1 MNNIIKGD
9 DPRITI
15 RSLSAALGKI
25 GITLPENVTTTPQHV
40 TVPDPDTAEIVDA
53 IKAAPGDPSADKTV
67 QRLVT
72 ARAIA
77 RGGYLDLLEHAARK
91 DQWQALTD
99 ALDTIN
105 DQIHDVFATAAR
117 ELEAV
122 APALKGYTD
131 LDALILASL
140 PARDADP
147 ARRAV
152 DAQHTLRA
160 ALDAW
165 RKLWRSVG
173 GQRDGRP
180 EEGIL
185 AVCDPSPAEWLE
197 HASRRPQSLPAPGDV
212 WTMARYGWTLTLA
225 RDIRDAKARAEH
237 IRTTI
242 DRDRDKRQLEQG
254 RLSGW
259 GIRR

>member
-1 MNNIIKGD
+1 MTIINGG
-9 DPRITI
+9 DPRHTI
-15 RSLSAALGKI
+15 RSLGAALGKV
-25 GITLPENVTTTPQHV
+25 GVTLPEAVTTTPQTV
-40 TVPDPDTAEIVDA
+40 AVPDPDSAEI
-53 IKAAPGDPSADKTV
+53 AAAVRAAKGDPAADKTV

-77 RGGYLDLLEHAARK
+77 RGGYAAILERAAREE
-91 DQWQALTD
+91 QWRALSD
-99 ALDTIN
+99 ALGSIN
-105 DQIHDVFATAAR
+105 TQIHDVFDTAAR

-152 DAQHTLRA
+152 NAQHTLRA

-165 RKLWRSVG
+165 LKLWRSVG
-173 GQRDGRP
+173 GQQTGRP
-180 EEGIL
+180 EADIL
-185 AVCDPSPAEWLE
+185 AVCNPAPAEWLE

-225 RDIRDAKARAEH
+225 HDLRDAKARADH
-237 IRTTI
+237 IRNTI
-242 DRDRDKRQLEQG
+242 DRDREKRQLEKG
-254 RLSGW
+254 RATSW
-259 GIRR
+259 GLYR

>member
-1 MNNIIKGD
+1 MTIINGT

-15 RSLSAALGKI
+15 RGMTAALGKI
-25 GITLPENVTTTPQHV
+25 GLTLPETVTATAQPV
-40 TVPDPDTAEIVDA
+40 TVPDPDSADIAAA
-53 IKAAPGDPSADKTV
+53 IKAAKGDPAADKTV
-67 QRLVT
+67 QRLIT

-77 RGGYLDLLEHAARK
+77 RGGYTDLLAHAARVEQGK
-91 DQWQALTD
+91 ALTD
-99 ALDTIN
+99 ALDSIN
-105 DQIHDVFATAAR
+105 DQIHAAFDTAAR

-131 LDALILASL
+131 LDALVLASL

-147 ARRAV
+147 ARRAIN
-152 DAQHTLRA
+152 AQHTLRTA
-160 ALDAW
+160 HTAW
-165 RKLWRSVG
+165 LKLWRSVG
-173 GQRDGRP
+173 GQQTGRP
-180 EEGIL
+180 EADIL
-185 AVCDPSPAEWLE
+185 AVCNPTPTEWLE
-197 HASRRPQSLPAPGDV
+197 HASRRPNTLPDPGDV

-225 RDIRDAKARAEH
+225 HDLRAAKARADH

-242 DRDRDKRQLEQG
+242 DRDRDKRQAEQG

>member
-15 RSLSAALGKI
+15 RSLTAALGKI
-25 GITLPENVTTTPQHV
+25 GLSLPENVTTTPQHV
-40 TVPDPDTAEIVDA
+40 TVPDPDSAEIVAA
-53 IKAAPGDPSADKTV
+53 IQAAKGDPSADRTV
-67 QRLVT
+67 QRLIT

-77 RGGYLDLLEHAARK
+77 RGGYTDLLARAARVE
-91 DQWQALTD
+91 QWEALTA
-99 ALDTIN
+99 ALDTVN
-105 DQIHDVFATAAR
+105 DQIHAVFDTAAR

-122 APALKGYTD
+122 APQLPGYAD
-131 LDALILASL
+131 LDALVLASL

-152 DAQHTLRA
+152 NAQHTLRA
-160 ALDAW
+160 ARTAW
-165 RKLWRSVG
+165 LTLWRSVG

-185 AVCDPSPAEWLE
+185 AICNPTPDEWLE

-212 WTMARYGWTLTLA
+212 WTMARYGWRLTLA
-225 RDIRDAKARAEH
+225 HDLRDAKARAEH

-242 DRDRDKRQLEQG
+242 DRDREKRRLEKG
-254 RLSGW
+254 RATSW
-259 GIRR
+259 GLYR

>member
-1 MNNIIKGD
+1 MTIINGT

-15 RSLSAALGKI
+15 RGMTDALGKI
-25 GITLPENVTTTPQHV
+25 GLTLPETVTATAQPV
-40 TVPDPDTAEIVDA
+40 TVPDPDSAEIAAA
-53 IKAAPGDPSADKTV
+53 IQAAKGDPASDKTV
-67 QRLVT
+67 QRLIT

-77 RGGYLDLLEHAARK
+77 RGGYTDLLAHAARVE
-91 DQWQALTD
+91 QWQALTE

-105 DQIHDVFATAAR
+105 DQIRAVFDTAAR

-131 LDALILASL
+131 LDAIVLSSL

-152 DAQHTLRA
+152 NAQHTLRA
-160 ALDAW
+160 AHTAW
-165 RKLWRSVG
+165 LKLWRSVG

-185 AVCDPSPAEWLE
+185 AVCDPTPAEWLE

-212 WTMARYGWTLTLA
+212 WTMARYGWPLTLA
-225 RDIRDAKARAEH
+225 HDLRDAKARAEH

-242 DRDRDKRQLEQG
+242 DRESEKRRLEKG
-254 RLSGW
+254 RATSW
-259 GIRR
+259 GLYR

>member
-15 RSLSAALGKI
+15 RSLTAALGKI
-25 GITLPENVTTTPQHV
+25 GLSLPENVTTTPQHV
-40 TVPDPDTAEIVDA
+40 TVPDPDSAEIVAA
-53 IKAAPGDPSADKTV
+53 IQAAKGDPSADRTV
-67 QRLVT
+67 QRLIT

-77 RGGYLDLLEHAARK
+77 RGGYTDLLARAARVE
-91 DQWQALTD
+91 QWEALTA
-99 ALDTIN
+99 ALDTVN
-105 DQIHDVFATAAR
+105 DQIHAVFDTAAS

-122 APALKGYTD
+122 APQLPGYAD
-131 LDALILASL
+131 LDALVLASL

-152 DAQHTLRA
+152 NAQHTLRA
-160 ALDAW
+160 ARTAW
-165 RKLWRSVG
+165 LTLWRSVG

-185 AVCDPSPAEWLE
+185 AICNPTPDEWLE

-212 WTMARYGWTLTLA
+212 WTMARYGWRLTLA
-225 RDIRDAKARAEH
+225 HDLRDAKARAEH

-242 DRDRDKRQLEQG
+242 DRDREKRRLEKG
-254 RLSGW
+254 RATSW
-259 GIRR
+259 GLYR

>member
-1 MNNIIKGD
+1 MSNIIKGD

-15 RSLSAALGKI
+15 RSLTAALAKI
-25 GITLPENVTTTPQHV
+25 GLTLPETVTTTPQHV
-40 TVPDPDTAEIVDA
+40 TVPDPDSAEIVAA
-53 IKAAPGDPSADKTV
+53 IQAAKGDPSADKTV
-67 QRLVT
+67 QRLIT

-77 RGGYLDLLEHAARK
+77 RGGYTDLLAQAARVE
-91 DQWQALTD
+91 QWEALKES
-99 ALDTIN
+99 LDTVN
-105 DQIHDVFATAAR
+105 DQIHDVFDTAAR

-122 APALKGYTD
+122 APQLPGYAD
-131 LDALILASL
+131 LDALVLASL

-152 DAQHTLRA
+152 NAQHTLRA
-160 ALDAW
+160 ARTAW
-165 RKLWRSVG
+165 LTLWRSVG

-185 AVCDPSPAEWLE
+185 AVCDPSPTEWLE

-225 RDIRDAKARAEH
+225 HDLRAAKERAEH
-237 IRTTI
+237 IRNTL
-242 DRDRDKRQLEQG
+242 DREREKRQLEQG

-259 GIRR
+259 GLRR